1 MFRGDIIELM
11 DHMKIT
17 CFICDW
23 SSKKLDH
30 KRNNTQLT
38 MIEIYGV
45 ASKEANEQV
54 LDAEEDRQ
62 MDQNVEYLRISYL
75 YLFLLKSRLYK

>member
-1 MFRGDIIELM
+1 
-11 DHMKIT
+11 
-17 CFICDW
+17 
-23 SSKKLDH
+23 
-30 KRNNTQLT
+30 

-62 MDQNVEYLRISYL
+62 MDQNLEYLRISYL

>member
-1 MFRGDIIELM
+1 MNEFHELM

-17 CFICDW
+17 CFITDW
-23 SSKKLDH
+23 STKKLDH

-62 MDQNVEYLRISYL
+62 MDQNLEYLRISYL